1 MKKIKSIGTGL
12 IAVAIISL
20 TGTASLYAQG
30 VTESET
36 TESPS
41 TAQQET
47 TNRGE
52 ITAARCTIAEA
63 KIDSRITRVTA
74 AIEKTNA
81 TYDTIMNKA
90 DTFVASASV
99 NEYPEVETLET
110 AVTTATQNVAT
121 LEDATSAYLTSLTDT
136 KSFACG
142 ESEGEFLNALATARA
157 DLIEV
162 RASIA
167 TTKADA
173 LTNLLPAMK
182 NYLTWLKDTT
192 QE

>member
-1 MKKIKSIGTGL
+1 MLKNQSYNI
-12 IAVAIISL
+12 
-20 TGTASLYAQG
+20 QH
-30 VTESET
+30 
-36 TESPS
+36 
-41 TAQQET
+41 
-47 TNRGE
+47 
-52 ITAARCTIAEA
+52 
-63 KIDSRITRVTA
+63 
-74 AIEKTNA
+74 
-81 TYDTIMNKA
+81 
-90 DTFVASASV
+90 
-99 NEYPEVETLET
+99 
-110 AVTTATQNVAT
+110 TTATQNVAT